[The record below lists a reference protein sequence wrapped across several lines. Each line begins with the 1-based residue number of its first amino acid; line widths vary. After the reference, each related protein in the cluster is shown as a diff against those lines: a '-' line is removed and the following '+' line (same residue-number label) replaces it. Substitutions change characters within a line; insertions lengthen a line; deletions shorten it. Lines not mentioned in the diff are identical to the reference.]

1 MQSEFVHYLFD
12 TVWRCCQQP
21 VISEIADAIKSNKH
35 SKALNLNKDR
45 TFRAGST
52 TEKLEAVSKIVDLAK
67 ANHSK
72 AIFLV
77 ESDLLGEFSQLTK
90 DYFKKDIEELTE
102 LNINISSQK
111 LQYSTPIKY
120 RGLECEQVILVTSG
134 ITEASRIQ
142 NYVGATRAIYHLY
155 FILWS

>member
-1 MQSEFVHYLFD
+1 LFD

-90 DYFKKDIEELTE
+90 DYFKKDIEVLTE